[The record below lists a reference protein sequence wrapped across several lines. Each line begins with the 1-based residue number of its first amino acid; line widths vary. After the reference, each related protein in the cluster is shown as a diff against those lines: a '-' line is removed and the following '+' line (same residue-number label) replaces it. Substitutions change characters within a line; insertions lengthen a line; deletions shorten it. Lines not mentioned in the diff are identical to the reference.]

1 MKAIVLTF
9 DRHRAITQHLIL
21 QYERIWP
28 DHPFR
33 FRIPYQ
39 QLRGPDSE
47 RVEYVES
54 PPEIVTRGFVD
65 VGEGG
70 GLLEEASRL
79 VEDALRARP
88 REERLD
94 GELTRERIRT
104 ELRRFFRKR
113 TERRPMVIP
122 VVMEV

>member
-1 MKAIVLTF
+1 MVVRDRRHLSAEGIVVPIVVL
-9 DRHRAITQHLIL
+9 DRRTGRL
-21 QYERIWP
+21 
-28 DHPFR
+28 
-33 FRIPYQ
+33 
-39 QLRGPDSE
+39 
-47 RVEYVES
+47 ES

>member
-1 MKAIVLTF
+1 MVVRDRRHLSAEGIVVPIVVL
-9 DRHRAITQHLIL
+9 DRRTGRL
-21 QYERIWP
+21 
-28 DHPFR
+28 
-33 FRIPYQ
+33 
-39 QLRGPDSE
+39 
-47 RVEYVES
+47 ES

-70 GLLEEASRL
+70 GLLEEAGRL
-79 VEDALRARP
+79 VEDTLRARP